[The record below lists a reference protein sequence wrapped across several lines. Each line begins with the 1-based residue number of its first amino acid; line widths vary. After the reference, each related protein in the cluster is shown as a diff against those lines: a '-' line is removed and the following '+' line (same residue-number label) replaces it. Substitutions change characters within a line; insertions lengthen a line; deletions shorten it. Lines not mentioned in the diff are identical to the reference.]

1 MDSTLARRRV
11 IRVCL
16 VDDQTLVREGIKA
29 LLDLVP
35 DLEVVAEAADGESA
49 LRMVA
54 ETRPDIVLLD
64 LRMPGLDGLGVLHA
78 LSAENRQPPTIVLTT
93 FDDDALMLEAIR
105 QGARGFLLKDVSL
118 ERLTEAI
125 RTVAAGGTLMQP
137 AITERLLRAA
147 LSTSTGF
154 PSLATPD
161 PLTDREIEVLRL
173 MTGGFSNREIADSLH
188 MAEGTVKNHISNILS
203 KLGVRDRTRAVLKAL
218 EQGLV

>member
-1 MDSTLARRRV
+1 M

-35 DLEVVAEAADGESA
+35 DIEVAAEAADGESA
-49 LRMVA
+49 LRVLA
-54 ETRPDIVLLD
+54 EIRPDIVLLD
-64 LRMPGLDGLGVLHA
+64 LRMPGLDGLGVLRA
-78 LSAENRQPPTIVLTT
+78 LRAENRQPPTLILTT

-125 RTVAAGGTLMQP
+125 RTVATGGTLMQP
-137 AITERLLRAA
+137 ALTERLLRAA
-147 LSTSTGF
+147 LSADF
-154 PSLATPD
+154 PSLETPD

-188 MAEGTVKNHISNILS
+188 MAEGTVKNHISNILA

>member
-1 MDSTLARRRV
+1 V

-35 DLEVVAEAADGESA
+35 DIEVAAEAADGESA
-49 LRMVA
+49 LRVLA
-54 ETRPDIVLLD
+54 EIRPDIVLLD
-64 LRMPGLDGLGVLHA
+64 LRMPGLDGLGVLRA
-78 LSAENRQPPTIVLTT
+78 LRAENRQPPTLILTT

-125 RTVAAGGTLMQP
+125 RTVATGGTLMQP
-137 AITERLLRAA
+137 ALTERLLRAA
-147 LSTSTGF
+147 LSADF
-154 PSLATPD
+154 PSLETPD

-188 MAEGTVKNHISNILS
+188 MAEGTVKNHISNILA